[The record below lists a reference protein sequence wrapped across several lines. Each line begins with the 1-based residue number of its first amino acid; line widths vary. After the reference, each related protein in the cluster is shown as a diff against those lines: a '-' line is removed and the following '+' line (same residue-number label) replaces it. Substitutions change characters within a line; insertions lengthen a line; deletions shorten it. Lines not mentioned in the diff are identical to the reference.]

1 MDPEAAKSRDERE
14 IMLLGPRQAES
25 CRSHVQDYLQG
36 SRSVHGEA
44 FTAAIFDACVNFVR
58 ACVHPSSLAAQS
70 PPCTRP
76 PNALPDT
83 QQRRQPQASSV
94 EGYHN
99 ASAASTASINC
110 RSHVQDY
117 LHGSRSTS
125 RELLQPCAGL
135 PPWLT
140 LSARSSFHGCD
151 PRRMRSFRVLHRHFS
166 GLHPLFVA
174 TSSAKFSRAVMA

>member
-36 SRSVHGEA
+36 SRLVHGEA

-58 ACVHPSSLAAQS
+58 TRIHPSSLAAQS

-117 LHGSRSTS
+117 LHGSRSVHEAAFTAATLGACVHFVCCINTS
-125 RELLQPCAGL
+125 VACI
-135 PPWLT
+135 
-140 LSARSSFHGCD
+140 
-151 PRRMRSFRVLHRHFS
+151 HFS
-166 GLHPLFVA
+166 WQQA
-174 TSSAKFSRAVMA
+174 ARNSQEQ